1 MGKGFT
7 AGADLGS
14 NGGALGPLLSSYAA
28 ANAVNT
34 TGIGATSTAA
44 LVNVSTGDRQLV
56 RSHVVS
62 FNAVGTPGTPS
73 ISSPL
78 RLGTVTTFVADALVW
93 TAEVHIEQWKRCGDA
108 NGDRRKQIKRL
119 SDAISDYSRKY
130 SFAYPLSRRIRAEL
144 RWLEGRVARAVANCE
159 ASLTAAHAREMPY
172 DVARCHHALG
182 EHLPVGD
189 PRRREHEF
197 PGLRDGRIAHG

>member
-1 MGKGFT
+1 M
-7 AGADLGS
+7 
-14 NGGALGPLLSSYAA
+14 
-28 ANAVNT
+28 
-34 TGIGATSTAA
+34 
-44 LVNVSTGDRQLV
+44 
-56 RSHVVS
+56 
-62 FNAVGTPGTPS
+62 
-73 ISSPL
+73 
-78 RLGTVTTFVADALVW
+78 
-93 TAEVHIEQWKRCGDA
+93 HIEQWKRCGDA

-189 PRRREHEF
+189 PRRREHLDKARAIYQRL
-197 PGLRDGRIAHG
+197 GAGYDLAALDALL